1 MGRLG
6 FDEGCIGK
14 LGICTSQQL
23 LFQLPSVFLE
33 MQKQSLLVPLVLNSA
48 AVRTCSRFLPVTSE
62 KSEFAYCIC
71 LQQFLIFSRTAILVE
86 RPGARM
92 SGACVGVR

>member
-48 AVRTCSRFLPVTSE
+48 AVSICSRFLPVTSE
-62 KSEFAYCIC
+62 KSEFAYCIR

-86 RPGARM
+86 RPGARV